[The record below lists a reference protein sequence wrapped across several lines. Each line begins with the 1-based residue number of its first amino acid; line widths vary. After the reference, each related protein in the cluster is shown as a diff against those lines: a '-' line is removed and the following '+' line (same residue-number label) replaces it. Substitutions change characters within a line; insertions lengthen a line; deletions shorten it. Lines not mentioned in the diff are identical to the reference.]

1 MEKHITFSLVA
12 TVLWGFWAILVKM
25 SSTRIGHWPSI
36 MIYTLFSL
44 FTVVILFLS
53 LGQSLRNADTTGML
67 IAALAGVLGGLALI
81 FFQKAVSCGPVSTS
95 TALSA
100 LYPVLAVVFGVFVLK
115 EQPSTTNLIGILLAI
130 AGGVLISI

>member
-1 MEKHITFSLVA
+1 M
-12 TVLWGFWAILVKM
+12 
-25 SSTRIGHWPSI
+25 
-36 MIYTLFSL
+36 
-44 FTVVILFLS
+44 
-53 LGQSLRNADTTGML
+53 
-67 IAALAGVLGGLALI
+67 
-81 FFQKAVSCGPVSTS
+81 STS